1 MKALTDSAVAS
12 IITTSLFGV
21 FLNLFL
27 KLGINK
33 LLNMLKRL
41 QIIIYIL
48 LIQIYLVA
56 HAEEFIETLLKII
69 AFQLYDLSGI
79 FKKIFDVE
87 ES

>member
-69 AFQLYDLSGI
+69 AF
-79 FKKIFDVE
+79 
-87 ES
+87 

>member
-1 MKALTDSAVAS
+1 MRQISSQEENKMKALTDSAAAA

-33 LLNMLKRL
+33 LLNMLERL

-48 LIQIYLVA
+48 LIQIYPVA

-69 AFQLYDLSGI
+69 AF
-79 FKKIFDVE
+79 
-87 ES
+87 

>member
-12 IITTSLFGV
+12 ITTTSLFGV

-69 AFQLYDLSGI
+69 AF
-79 FKKIFDVE
+79 
-87 ES
+87 

>member
-56 HAEEFIETLLKII
+56 HAEEFL
-69 AFQLYDLSGI
+69 
-79 FKKIFDVE
+79 
-87 ES
+87 

>member
-12 IITTSLFGV
+12 ITTTSLFGV

-56 HAEEFIETLLKII
+56 HAEEFL
-69 AFQLYDLSGI
+69 
-79 FKKIFDVE
+79 
-87 ES
+87 